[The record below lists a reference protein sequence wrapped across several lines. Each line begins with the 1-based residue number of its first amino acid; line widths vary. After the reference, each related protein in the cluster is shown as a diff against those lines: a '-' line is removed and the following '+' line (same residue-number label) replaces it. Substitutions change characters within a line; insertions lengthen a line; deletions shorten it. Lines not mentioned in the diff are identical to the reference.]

1 MPPYAGYAGNA
12 RFVAHHPPSLLL
24 VEETDDLSSNV
35 FPPRLLVVHDTGRC
49 GQDDIAELTR
59 WQQLD
64 NPLLEIAEL
73 DVVSWGDDTGL
84 VQAAV
89 ELNDY
94 LAIAVV
100 VNFLVLADVACGDAL
115 VHAKRFV

>member
-1 MPPYAGYAGNA
+1 VFTP
-12 RFVAHHPPSLLL
+12 RF
-24 VEETDDLSSNV
+24 
-35 FPPRLLVVHDTGRC
+35 LVVHDTGRC
-49 GQDDIAELTR
+49 GQDDVAELTR
-59 WQQLD
+59 WQQLN

-100 VNFLVLADVACGDAL
+100 VNFLVLADVACDDAL
-115 VHAKRFV
+115 VHAQDYCIIVAAE